1 MKNEKNDLGNE
12 LYKEKTKQIMQL
24 NNQFEADVL
33 ADVLRDNDIP
43 AIFSPYD
50 DMIFGETFN
59 EFKGWGSVWAE
70 PQYEEQI
77 KDLVEEIRQGAVAE
91 VFDEEVDEDALV
103 ALDMQK
109 QK

>member
-1 MKNEKNDLGNE
+1 MKNAKNDSSND

-50 DMIFGETFN
+50 DKIFGETFN

-77 KDLVEEIRQGAVAE
+77 KSFAEEIRQGAVADG
-91 VFDEEVDEDALV
+91 FDEEIDEEALAAVDE
-103 ALDMQK
+103 QK
-109 QK
+109 

>member
-1 MKNEKNDLGNE
+1 MVKAESE
-12 LYKEKTKQIMQL
+12 IYKGKTKQIMQL

-70 PQYEEQI
+70 PEYEERI
-77 KDLVEEIRQGAVAE
+77 KEFVAEIRRDAVADG
-91 VFDEEVDEDALV
+91 FDEELDEEALTAVDE
-103 ALDMQK
+103 QK
-109 QK
+109 

>member
-1 MKNEKNDLGNE
+1 MKNERNE

-77 KDLVEEIRQGAVAE
+77 KELVAEIRRDAVADS
-91 VFDEEVDEDALV
+91 FDEELDEEALAAVDE
-103 ALDMQK
+103 QK
-109 QK
+109 